1 MLLRQLGLHV
11 QELEAGPLRFLIS
24 QSIPVAYLDMR
35 PDAPAPGVYRSKEWF
50 NKATTR
56 HQNAWLK
63 DKGPYSEIP
72 HELVVQAFESV
83 SRFQNVSHPGWHRR
97 AEDKAHGPVRPAWQP

>member
-24 QSIPVAYLDMR
+24 QSIPVAYTDMR
-35 PDAPAPGVYRSKEWF
+35 PEAPAPGVFRSDAWF

-63 DKGPYSEIP
+63 DKGSYSTIP
-72 HELVVQAFESV
+72 HELVVQAFESI
-83 SRFQNVSHPGWHRR
+83 SRFQGVTAGPWQRR
-97 AEDKAHGPVRPAWQP
+97 AEDRTQRPAWMP

>member
-1 MLLRQLGLHV
+1 MRLRQLGLHV

-24 QSIPVAYLDMR
+24 QSVPVAYQDMR
-35 PDAPAPGVYRSKEWF
+35 PEAMPPGVFRSDAYF

-63 DKGPYSEIP
+63 DKGPYSTVP
-72 HELVVQAFESV
+72 HELVIQAFESV
-83 SRFQNVSHPGWHRR
+83 SRYTNTPTVWQRR
-97 AEDKAHGPVRPAWQP
+97 KEDKRQGQEVPSW